1 MQNKYMDSG
10 DSQALAVL
18 REQLG
23 FVPNLYRAQ
32 AILSNV
38 LAAEVRLLDSV
49 LFHTRSLSRVQ
60 KECILLVLCV
70 TRQNA
75 ACSALHYQTLR
86 LLSVPEHRLNDI
98 VADYRQAKLS
108 PANNALVSVAV
119 RAGVEGAP
127 VSDQDL
133 SLLASHN
140 LNGDAALEAI
150 LTAALGNYLCTVATG
165 LHVEPDFA
173 PPNFP
178 KPSATATAPD
188 MPPAALLKGPTLP
201 EDFPPFL
208 QLREQFGFLPKI
220 FPAQSLRPDVIEAEA
235 ELVSAILS
243 SNGLLGRKQKE
254 DIFLANDLAFVSDQG
269 CTGSHLVEAVATTG
283 LACFIETLQV
293 GLGLSDLEIRPF
305 PKKPHPPADDLRQ
318 TDVALTGDPDL
329 ELVAE
334 IRNGNLGA
342 FEELMNR
349 HSRRVY
355 RTLIGILGNA
365 EEARDAMQDTF
376 LKAFQHLPG
385 FEGRSKLSTWLVSI
399 AGNTGIQ
406 RLRDR
411 KPWESLDE
419 FGSDSED
426 GFRPRQVQGWTED
439 PEQLY
444 SQAETRSLVESGLM
458 KLPAKYRVVV
468 MLRDIEQ
475 LSTEESA
482 ATLNLGIPALKARLH
497 RGRLML
503 REALAPHYAAVTSK
517 PNPKGVML

>member
-1 MQNKYMDSG
+1 MDPG
-10 DSQALAVL
+10 DSQALVVF
-18 REQLG
+18 RERLG

-32 AILSNV
+32 AILPNV
-38 LAAEVRLLDSV
+38 LAAEAKILDSV

-70 TRQNA
+70 TRQSA
-75 ACSALHYQTLR
+75 ACSATHYQTLR
-86 LLSVPEHRLNDI
+86 LLSVPEHRLNQI
-98 VADYRQAKLS
+98 VADYRKAKLS
-108 PANNALVSVAV
+108 PANEALVSIAL

-150 LTAALGNYLCTVATG
+150 LTAALGNFLCTVATG
-165 LHVEPDFA
+165 LRVDPDFS
-173 PPNFP
+173 PPDLP
-178 KPSATATAPD
+178 IPSATATAPETA
-188 MPPAALLKGPTLP
+188 PAALLNRPTLP

-220 FPAQSLRPDVIEAEA
+220 FPAQSLRPDVIKAEA
-235 ELVSAILS
+235 ELVSAILTP
-243 SNGLLGRKQKE
+243 NGLLSRVQKE
-254 DIFLANDLAFVSDQG
+254 NIFRANDLAFVFDRDY
-269 CTGSHLVEAVATTG
+269 TGSHLVEAVATTG
-283 LACFIETLQV
+283 LACFIETLQA
-293 GLGLSDLEIRPF
+293 GLGLPELEIRPF
-305 PKKPHPPADDLRQ
+305 PKKPHLSAGDLRQ
-318 TDVALTGDPDL
+318 TNVGLTRDPDL
-329 ELVAE
+329 ELVAKV
-334 IRNGNLGA
+334 RDGNLDA

-355 RTLIGILGNA
+355 RTLIGVLGDA

-385 FEGRSKLSTWLVSI
+385 FEARSKFSTWLVSI
-399 AGNTGIQ
+399 ASNAGIQ

-426 GFRPRQVQGWTED
+426 GFRPRQVQAWTDD

-444 SQAETRSLVESGLM
+444 SQAETRSLVESGVM

-468 MLRDIEQ
+468 ILRDIEQ

-482 ATLNLGIPALKARLH
+482 AALNLGIPALKARLH

-503 REALAPHYAAVTSK
+503 REALAPHFVAVSPK
-517 PNPKGVML
+517 SNAKGVMS